1 MKKLLLLS
9 ALFVGIGATSAQAGY
24 MVSDAP
30 HLHVSLE
37 PCDIEIL
44 NKAVANKQII
54 IPGSVEVLVD
64 GVSGVGRVPIKLKT
78 LMISDKQWPENGG
91 VLPKGTRLNGT
102 QCGWPE
108 GFEFE

>member
-1 MKKLLLLS
+1 MRNIILT
-9 ALFVGIGATSAQAGY
+9 ALAAAAIHATSAQAWT
-24 MVSDAP
+24 VTDAP
-30 HLHVSLE
+30 RLHVSVE
-37 PCDIEIL
+37 PCDIDML

-78 LMISDKQWPENGG
+78 LMISDKRWPENGG

-108 GFEFE
+108 GFEFK